1 MSAESDS
8 RLAEFLRR
16 VEASGDDAAPAAVVV
31 GAGEASEVQESI
43 ALQFAATVRE
53 QPRRA
58 RRRAGPRPATGA
70 AHPRGPGVARGVRPE
85 RADAAPPLPVVAT
98 GARARHARRT
108 TASA

>member
-31 GAGEASEVQESI
+31 GAGEASEVQEPI
-43 ALQFAATVRE
+43 AQFAATVRE